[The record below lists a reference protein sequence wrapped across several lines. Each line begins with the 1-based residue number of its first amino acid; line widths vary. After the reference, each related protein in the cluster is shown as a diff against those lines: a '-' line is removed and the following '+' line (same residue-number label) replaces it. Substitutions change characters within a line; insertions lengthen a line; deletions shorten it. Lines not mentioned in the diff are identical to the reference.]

1 MCVITTTS
9 SICSIMSAIFYFQ
22 KKFVKQ
28 IPVNVLKTNENEPV
42 TLSLLVR
49 LVKLNVKWYFLNK

>member
-1 MCVITTTS
+1 
-9 SICSIMSAIFYFQ
+9 MSAIFYFQ

-49 LVKLNVKWYFLNK
+49 LVKLNVK